1 MFENLRADFARNRSD
16 IARTLEVEGIK
27 GSAFLENIRVLM
39 SLNIWANIS
48 YRFSNWVSKLHVP
61 VVRPFLMVLAI
72 VLQRWTGLW
81 TGVCIHRLAEIGPGL
96 VIHTPYAICI
106 GPTRIGANLTVGT
119 GVLIA
124 GGSKGIGDNV
134 YFGPGAKLIGNA
146 SIGNNVVVGANSL
159 VLTDVPDDMTV
170 IGVPARIRLRGGNPK
185 RFYSTVV
192 NA

>member
-1 MFENLRADFARNRSD
+1 M
-16 IARTLEVEGIK
+16 
-27 GSAFLENIRVLM
+27 
-39 SLNIWANIS
+39 
-48 YRFSNWVSKLHVP
+48 
-61 VVRPFLMVLAI
+61 
-72 VLQRWTGLW
+72 
-81 TGVCIHRLAEIGPGL
+81 
-96 VIHTPYAICI
+96 
-106 GPTRIGANLTVGT
+106 GT

-146 SIGNNVVVGANSL
+146 RIGNNVVVGANSL

>member
-1 MFENLRADFARNRSD
+1 MFENLRADFVRARSD
-16 IARTLEVEGIK
+16 IAWILEVEGIK
-27 GSAFLENIRVLM
+27 GSTFLENMRVLM

-48 YRFSNWVSKLHVP
+48 YRFSHWVSKLHVP
-61 VVRPFLMVLAI
+61 IIRPLLVVCAV

-96 VIHTPYAICI
+96 LIHTPYAICI
-106 GPTRIGANLTVGT
+106 GPTRIGANCTVGT

-146 SIGNNVVVGANSL
+146 RIGNNVVVGANSV

-170 IGVPARIRLRGGNPK
+170 IGVPSRIRLRGGNPK
-185 RFYSTVV
+185 RFYSTVLTI
-192 NA
+192 